1 MIYFLFLYEKTKLVK
16 YIKMSIV
23 NTKEHIIKAA
33 MHIFSKFGFQKTT
46 VDEIAKAAHKA
57 KGSVYYYFKNKEE
70 LFQSVVEKEFQTL
83 RTELTKAVEDSE
95 TGKMKLTNYITVR
108 MKLLG
113 GLSNMYEALKNEYL
127 NYLGFIEKIRRK
139 YDNEEISL
147 VKSILIAGIK
157 NNEFE
162 KNDEEQTAFVIVTAI
177 KGFEVPLMVN
187 NKYEEIEKNLEVMI
201 RILLKG
207 IEKR

>member
-1 MIYFLFLYEKTKLVK
+1 
-16 YIKMSIV
+16 MSIV